1 MRKDI
6 FRKVK
11 TACTALCL
19 AGAVLFSPFGA
30 TSVKASPSPLD
41 GGVLWIG
48 DTQVTGSN
56 CGDIFGDGTAV
67 YDPETLTLTLNGVR
81 IGPDR
86 CHIEDAGGNTQ
97 SAMDPYAE
105 NWGIYSLYAKNT
117 VAHIVVNGVNTFET
131 PVVIRSLDHSFDE
144 QEGYT
149 EEALIGLQYH
159 IWDGIVIDSSGI
171 PTESL
176 SITGA
181 GTLTS
186 LAPVIQAER
195 EWPNGD
201 GGGFPGMQEGQG
213 GIGLY
218 WSAGASKQTLF
229 IGICGG
235 EIPVL
240 DLSGGVAGLALNN
253 ITTDVYNTDPA
264 QTEDGTDGSDP
275 ERSDLAQTEGGTDG
289 GDPERSDL
297 TQTEG
302 GTDGGDPERP
312 DLAQTGGGLVEDL
325 DPTRESEIPAQEDTP
340 AKPAYSDM
348 AIDVQA
354 YTDNRVIYSVDVE
367 WGAMTFRYEN
377 NIWDTEHHKEI
388 EGKGWQVYDSVSNRA
403 LDTREDAINRIQVT
417 NYSNADI
424 RAVLAYVG
432 AAGYEETTG
441 SFAAAQGDTGTSFDA
456 AACALVLT
464 SANNGE
470 DGANGI
476 PTVGVVYFMPSGI
489 KEELKNSISKWTQIG
504 TITVEIEVSE
514 P

>member
-11 TACTALCL
+11 TAFTALCL

-117 VAHIVVNGVNTFET
+117 VAHIVVNGINTFET

-186 LAPVIQAER
+186 LASAIQAER

-201 GGGFPGMQEGQG
+201 GGGFLGMQEGQG

-235 EIPVL
+235 EIPAL

-253 ITTDVYNTDPA
+253 ITTDVCNTDPA
-264 QTEDGTDGSDP
+264 QTEDGTDGSDQ
-275 ERSDLAQTEGGTDG
+275 ERPDLA
-289 GDPERSDL
+289 
-297 TQTEG
+297 QTEG

-340 AKPAYSDM
+340 VKPAYSDT

-417 NYSNADI
+417 NHSNADI

-441 SFAAAQGDTGTSFDA
+441 SFAAAQGDTGTNFDA
-456 AACALVLT
+456 VACALALT

-504 TITVEIEVSE
+504 TITVKIEVSE